1 MAFSEASSN
10 WQLFLQNRGKYSA
23 EDEREYEVNIIRH
36 ICGVADAGGTVSAS
50 TLLTN
55 ADTNAKAAV
64 KQKRITF

>member
-1 MAFSEASSN
+1 MAFSESSSN

-36 ICGVADAGGTVSAS
+36 ICSVADAGGTVSAS

-55 ADTNAKAAV
+55 ADTNAKASV
-64 KQKRITF
+64 KQKKITF